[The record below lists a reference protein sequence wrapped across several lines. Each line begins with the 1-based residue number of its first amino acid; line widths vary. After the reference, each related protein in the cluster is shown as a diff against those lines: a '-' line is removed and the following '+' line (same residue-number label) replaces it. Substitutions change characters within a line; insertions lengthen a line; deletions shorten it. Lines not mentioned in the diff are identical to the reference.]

1 MTALAVGTVVAIGM
15 LCFVLAPIF
24 WPSAASSRA
33 PTRALNELPEGGSA
47 IDALR
52 EIEFDRATG
61 KLSDVDYASLKES
74 YTARALAELR
84 ADGVAAPA
92 LVCPACGPRPESD
105 ARYCSSC
112 AAYLTG
118 SCAACGAAVTEPAAR
133 YCAACGVSLAA

>member
-1 MTALAVGTVVAIGM
+1 MAIGM

-24 WPSAASSRA
+24 WPSRIASH
-33 PTRALNELPEGGSA
+33 TRTQRLNEPPEGGAA

-61 KLSDVDYASLKES
+61 KLSDADYASLKQS

-84 ADGVAAPA
+84 AGVMPAAAP
-92 LVCPACGPRPESD
+92 VCPVCGPRPESD

-112 AAYLTG
+112 ATYLSG

-133 YCAACGVSLAA
+133 YCARCGMSLAA